1 MGTPHELFTFF
12 SEWDAEA
19 RKTAQLLRSLPPNQ
33 YDFRPDPQGRTLGQ
47 LAWHLAEIDGYMS
60 WSIETGKFDF
70 GAKIPGLERPR
81 TVAELAPGYER
92 VHREAVARLKKLT
105 PEDLLRTMPFFG
117 GRMMPIGVILWNA
130 LLRHMVHHRGQ
141 LVLMCRLAGGRPP
154 GMFGP
159 TREEMEETTGRP
171 KA

>member
-1 MGTPHELFTFF
+1 MTTSEYVTFF

-19 RKTAQLLRSLPPNQ
+19 RKTAQLMRSLPPSQ
-33 YDFRPDPQGRTLGQ
+33 YDFRPDPGGRSLGE
-47 LAWHLAEIDGYMS
+47 LAWHLAEIDGYFS
-60 WSIETGKFDF
+60 HSIETGKFES
-70 GAKIPGLERPR
+70 GGRIPGLERPR

-92 VHREAVARLKKLT
+92 AHREAVARLKKLT
-105 PEDLLRTMPFFG
+105 PEDFLRTMPFFG
-117 GRMMPIGVILWNA
+117 GRMLPIGVILWNA

-159 TREEMEETTGRP
+159 TREESEQAARG